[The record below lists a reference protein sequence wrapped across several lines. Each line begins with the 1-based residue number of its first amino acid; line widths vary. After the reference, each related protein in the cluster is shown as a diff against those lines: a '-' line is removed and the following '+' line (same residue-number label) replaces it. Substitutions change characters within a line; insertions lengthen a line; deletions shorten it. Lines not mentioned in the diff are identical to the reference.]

1 MKLTKSLIKHL
12 ENRDFY
18 NLFEIA
24 NTIADYK
31 EKKHQDNREISE
43 EIWDLAKR
51 YVNKMEMYL
60 EDEKWTWKWN
70 NEYVKDILFDYLNN
84 VLVWTYDDLVFVA
97 KEKLKKEW
105 IKIWNQELADYLS
118 EFIDKKE
125 LYDLDY

>member
-1 MKLTKSLIKHL
+1 MKLTKSLMEYL

-43 EIWDLAKR
+43 EIWDLAER

-60 EDEKWTWKWN
+60 EDEERTRKRDD
-70 NEYVKDILFDYLNN
+70 EYVKDMLFDYLNN
-84 VLVWTYDDLVFVA
+84 VLVRTYDDLLFVA
-97 KEKLKKEW
+97 KDKLKKEW
-105 IKIWNQELADYLS
+105 IKIDSQALADYLS

-125 LYDLDY
+125 LYNLIY